1 MSLMFHYYDS
11 FWKLNTKIFEI
22 EKKNA
27 KREMRGQF
35 GYVHPTYYYLI

>member
-11 FWKLNTKIFEI
+11 FWKLNTKTFEI
-22 EKKNA
+22 EKNA